1 MFGGFVAGRTK
12 QPLLALDDDE
22 SAKISE
28 AAANVAKHYD
38 VPVSPVT
45 QAWIGLAFTVG
56 GIYSAKLAAI
66 KMIKEIEKKGVG
78 DERPS

>member
-1 MFGGFVAGRTK
+1 MFGGFVAGRAK

-22 SAKISE
+22 AGKISE
-28 AAANVAKHYD
+28 AAANVGKHYD

-45 QAWIGLAFTVG
+45 QAWIGLAFTIG

-66 KMIKEIEKKGVG
+66 KMIREIERKEASHG
-78 DERPS
+78 